1 MEGEAV
7 PEGVPF
13 ISMDP
18 AHNQLLDGEDQVRN
32 RGVCLD
38 FSHPISSTGVCE
50 TDAAMAAS
58 VAR

>member
-18 AHNQLLDGEDQVRN
+18 SHNQLLDSEDQVRSC
-32 RGVCLD
+32 GACPI
-38 FSHPISSTGVCE
+38 FSIPH
-50 TDAAMAAS
+50 
-58 VAR
+58 